1 MDYFFNITGFS
12 MLSGQAMNLNWV
24 VTYIMHIVDPV
35 GHYSLE
41 YLEGLNRPIPR
52 SYGPFFSHGLLFYLV
67 GLIIAVKYWLLQKK
81 DLINFLAAS
90 VIIFLSHHIVNV
102 AAYEKHL
109 FYPVIFMLFLYLIR
123 PQKSNFYLLIL
134 LDLMAAINLIF
145 FYGFTGHKDI
155 NRLFF
160 GFDITVLFAV
170 IYCIIYLWILIGYL
184 RQSRNGL
191 YQIDKHNSIR

>member
-1 MDYFFNITGFS
+1 MLQQGHAAHHNKAYMLNYNFS
-12 MLSGQAMNLNWV
+12 YSMQALLSQ
-24 VTYIMHIVDPV
+24 
-35 GHYSLE
+35 
-41 YLEGLNRPIPR
+41 YL
-52 SYGPFFSHGLLFYLV
+52 
-67 GLIIAVKYWLLQKK
+67 
-81 DLINFLAAS
+81 
-90 VIIFLSHHIVNV
+90 
-102 AAYEKHL
+102 
-109 FYPVIFMLFLYLIR
+109 
-123 PQKSNFYLLIL
+123 LLIL